1 MDHRSSVRPATGEP
15 RGSGD
20 EMELSLPTRTA
31 EARGE
36 VPVGPLPRPGV
47 VGGPGELRIAR
58 VARPQVEH
66 AVHAQQPAGFL
77 AFLAL
82 ARLFAAG
89 RAKVYAKEVRRRAT
103 DLREAKAQFLR
114 YERFEAIAVAV
125 GGVEPIIVSPG
136 QRPIVA
142 APGLANDALLWR
154 PLDVGDELAGRIGS
168 RTGF

>member
-125 GGVEPIIVSPG
+125 GGVEPIIKTSSFRIGGSPG
-136 QRPIVA
+136 
-142 APGLANDALLWR
+142 PGSKAS
-154 PLDVGDELAGRIGS
+154 PV
-168 RTGF
+168 RTMMRLRLGTTSN